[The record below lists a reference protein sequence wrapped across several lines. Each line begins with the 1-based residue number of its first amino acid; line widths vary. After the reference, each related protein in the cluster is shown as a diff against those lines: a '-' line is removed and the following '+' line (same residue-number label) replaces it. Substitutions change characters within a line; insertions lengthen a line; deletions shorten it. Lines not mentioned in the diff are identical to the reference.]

1 MQLKFSPVHGQ
12 AQQRLRQRTRGQPLE
27 PNFNFRPRFAY
38 VNHTWAPNQVSIA
51 RRFGQLHY
59 LACHA
64 PAPVREAWQ
73 PRYRANYVSRFG
85 NYNLASNRYIS
96 QWSCHS
102 WL

>member
-12 AQQRLRQRTRGQPLE
+12 AQQRLRQRTRG
-27 PNFNFRPRFAY
+27 
-38 VNHTWAPNQVSIA
+38 QVSIA